1 MCGRY
6 ALFKLLDEIDH
17 FLGVLERRG
26 EITPNYNVAPTHT
39 MPVAF
44 VDDEGKRIAENMYWG
59 FMGWKPKK
67 GQKPFLPINT
77 RDDSLTKKPMWR
89 RAIQSKRCLIPMNG
103 FYEWQ
108 GTKGKKTPHFIYP
121 KNEGEL
127 LVAAG
132 IYSELSPIDGTKS
145 YSVITTSPN
154 SLMEPIHD
162 RMPAFLHP
170 TEFEDWLNPE
180 QSINLMVDMLQPYPS
195 DALTQHIVSKAV
207 GSVRNNNADL
217 VEPSTLF

>member
-26 EITPNYNVAPTHT
+26 EITPNFNVAPTHR
-39 MPVAF
+39 MPVAYS
-44 VDDEGKRIAENMYWG
+44 DADGKRVLENMYWG
-59 FMGWKPKK
+59 FMGWKPKE
-67 GQKPFLPINT
+67 GQKSFLPINT
-77 RDDSLTKKPMWR
+77 RDDSLTKKPMWQ
-89 RAIQSKRCLIPMNG
+89 RAFSSRRCLIPMNG
-103 FYEWQ
+103 FFEWQ
-108 GTKGKKTPHFIYP
+108 GPKGKKIPHYIYP
-121 KNEGEL
+121 KEDEL

-132 IYSELSPIDGTKS
+132 IYSELSPVDGTRS

-170 TEFEDWLNPE
+170 TEFEAWLDPNQPT
-180 QSINLMVDMLQPYPS
+180 NLLVDMIQPYPD
-195 DALTQHIVSKAV
+195 DAIAEHIVSKAV
-207 GSVRNNNADL
+207 GNVRNNSADL

>member
-26 EITPNYNVAPTHT
+26 EITPNYNVAPTHQ
-39 MPVAF
+39 MPVAYS
-44 VDDEGKRIAENMYWG
+44 DADGKRVAENMHWG
-59 FMGWKPKK
+59 FMGWKPKD

-77 RDDSLTKKPMWR
+77 RDDSLTKKPMWQ
-89 RAIQSKRCLIPMNG
+89 RAFSTRRCLVPMNG

-108 GTKGKKTPHFIYP
+108 GPKGKKVPHYIYP
-121 KNEGEL
+121 KESEL

-132 IYSELSPIDGTKS
+132 IYSGLSPIDGVPS
-145 YSVITTSPN
+145 FSVITTSPN

-170 TEFEDWLNPE
+170 SEFDDWLNADQPE
-180 QSINLMVDMLQPYPS
+180 DFLLDMIQPYPD
-195 DALTQHIVSKAV
+195 DAISEHIVSKAV
-207 GSVRNNNADL
+207 GNVRNNSSEL
-217 VEPSTLF
+217 VEPATLF

>member
-17 FLGVLERRG
+17 FLGLLERRG
-26 EITPNYNVAPTHT
+26 EITPNFNVAPTNR

-44 VDDEGKRIAENMYWG
+44 VDDSGNRVAENMFWG
-59 FMGWKPKK
+59 FMGWKPKE

-77 RDDSLTKKPMWR
+77 RDDSLIKKPMWQ
-89 RAIQSKRCLIPMNG
+89 RAFTSRRCLVPMNG

-108 GTKGKKTPHFIYP
+108 GPKGKKVPHFIYP
-121 KNEGEL
+121 KDDEL

-132 IYSELSPIDGTKS
+132 IYSGLSPIDGVRS

-170 TEFEDWLNPE
+170 SEFETWLDPD
-180 QSINLMVDMLQPYPS
+180 QPLDLLLDMIQPYPN
-195 DALTQHIVSKAV
+195 DAITEHIVAKAV
-207 GSVRNNNADL
+207 GNVRNNSPEL
-217 VEPSTLF
+217 VEPATLL

>member
-26 EITPNYNVAPTHT
+26 EIAPNYNVAPTNR

-44 VDDEGKRIAENMYWG
+44 VDDSGKSVAENMHWG
-59 FMGWKPKK
+59 FMGWKSKE

-77 RDDSLTKKPMWR
+77 RDDSLMKKPMWQ
-89 RAIQSKRCLIPMNG
+89 RAFSSRRCLVPMNG

-108 GTKGKKTPHFIYP
+108 GPKGKKVPHYIYS
-121 KNEGEL
+121 KEGEF

-132 IYSELSPIDGTKS
+132 IYSGLSPIDGVAS
-145 YSVITTSPN
+145 FSVITTSPN

-170 TEFEDWLNPE
+170 SEFNDWLNPDQPE
-180 QSINLMVDMLQPYPS
+180 DLLLDMLQPYAD
-195 DALTQHIVSKAV
+195 DAISEHIVSKAV
-207 GSVRNNNADL
+207 GNVRNNSSEL
-217 VEPSTLF
+217 VEPATLF